1 MLVILLQNLDIKA
14 GLVNS
19 TTRKIV
25 GYEKYDFDKLPKCH
39 QEVRKQKERIPTGA
53 TVTGDYDWMMERNIK
68 RFIDP
73 AEIKE
78 WPIVKFGRVGGDEVD
93 LC

>member
-19 TTRKIV
+19 TTGKIV
-25 GYEKYDFDKLPKCH
+25 GWEKYDFDKLPKCH
-39 QEVRKQKERIPTGA
+39 QKVRKQKERNPTVA
-53 TVTGDYDWMMERNIK
+53 TVTGDYDWMMERNIN